1 MKKSWIMGRVLNQ
14 TQRAGTDNP
23 SAVLRLLQR
32 VGRGGKVGNSGSGR

>member
-1 MKKSWIMGRVLNQ
+1 MKRGWIMGRVLNQ

-32 VGRGGKVGNSGSGR
+32 VGKSERGRGSGK